1 MHSGRLAFALAFL
14 ASQAVWAD
22 LTIRYQFD
30 FKFGPGLPAAA
41 ADAAKQQ
48 IASMLPGE
56 MATRVK
62 GDKCTSSFG
71 PLHSII
77 DNGKGEITLFNPA
90 TMQFATVPQA
100 GYMDKVLAQQQSLA
114 GAQQALQSVFQNMKI
129 DVQTKK
135 TGATSTIQGIQTEE
149 TLVTISMEMP
159 NPAGVSMGLRM
170 EIHQWLATA
179 EELVRL
185 PALSQIAGCSA
196 GLGASADP
204 SAMIEK
210 ILGPLGSA
218 NGLGDAIKALASN
231 KGKLAMKTQVQVF
244 APALMAILR
253 AQVGPGATPLA
264 DVNAPLAEV
273 SFDLAELSTNPI
285 PDTEFQVPAGYR
297 AAPLEDLMKAIA
309 PAPAQPPKPPVP
321 IAAAPP
327 IEDYNGP
334 TVKPGNGISNPVP
347 VYRPEPRYSE
357 AARLA
362 KIQGGVLLSL
372 VVDQDGATRNIK
384 VIRSLD
390 PGLDQMAIEAVR
402 QWKFRPGQ
410 KDGNPVAVM
419 AQIEVSFRLLDKPPG
434 NQ

>member
-1 MHSGRLAFALAFL
+1 MQRGRFALALAFL

-22 LTIRYQFD
+22 ITVRYQFD
-30 FKFGPGLPAAA
+30 FKLGPGFPAAA

-48 IASMLPGE
+48 IASVLPGE

-90 TMQFATVPQA
+90 TKQFATVPQA
-100 GYMDKVLAQQQSLA
+100 EYMTKALGPQQVPA
-114 GAQQALQSVFQNMKI
+114 EVQQALQSALQNLKI

-135 TGATSTIQGIQTEE
+135 TGEISTIQGIQAED
-149 TLVTISMEMP
+149 TLVIISIEAP
-159 NPAGVSMGLRM
+159 NPAGVSMGFRM
-170 EIHQWLATA
+170 EMHQWLAA
-179 EELVRL
+179 ADELTRL
-185 PALSQIAGCSA
+185 PALNQIAGCSA

-204 SAMIEK
+204 SAIFEK
-210 ILGPLGSA
+210 LLGPLGSA
-218 NGLGDAIKALASN
+218 NGLSDAMKALASS
-231 KGKLAMKTQVQVF
+231 KGKLMLKTEVEVF
-244 APALMAILR
+244 APALMAIMR
-253 AQVGPGATPLA
+253 TQAGPGATPIVDLNAALA
-264 DVNAPLAEV
+264 TVRFN
-273 SFDLAELSTNPI
+273 LAELSTTPS
-285 PDTEFQVPAGYR
+285 P
-297 AAPLEDLMKAIA
+297 APLEDLLKSIA
-309 PAPAQPPKPPVP
+309 PAQVPPKTPAP

-327 IEDYNGP
+327 LEDYNGP

-402 QWKFRPGQ
+402 KWTFKPGQ
-410 KDGNPVAVM
+410 KDGNPVAVQ
-419 AQIEVSFRLLDKPPG
+419 AQIEITFRLLDKPPD
-434 NQ
+434 Q